1 MLYEE
6 VKAVIEKNAEEAS
19 KFIDTKL
26 YDCEVLS
33 NTDMAF
39 TLREDDFGKVK
50 ANKTGFIIAFLLIS
64 NAVVISKHYVKK
76 FREE

>member
-6 VKAVIEKNAEEAS
+6 VKAVIENNAEEAS

-33 NTDMAF
+33 NTDVAF
-39 TLREDDFGKVK
+39 TLREDNFGKVK
-50 ANKTGFIIAFLLIS
+50 ANKTGFIIAFLLVS
-64 NAVVISKHYVKK
+64 NAEVIAKHYVRKI
-76 FREE
+76 REG